1 MNKYV
6 RLLGRTYIRT
16 CRSYVH
22 TPRDF
27 TNGASLSVTF
37 TTAHL
42 YGNVYMRVG
51 VARALADSSNFG
63 LLEKQSSQKWDI
75 PYIGRR
81 WTAVQNLTVLT
92 LSSAKKS
99 VTVQTNTKIVT
110 DISTLCLSAC
120 VDKQFISYT
129 TQACSLRHSLM
140 RASSITVC
148 CSKCYMSII
157 HCFSSLISRILYW
170 TMLHPFPDFVIIGFR
185 SELLRWP
192 YILHDEFWGFTRNT
206 PLKSV
211 AIVIFKFHWV
221 W

>member
-81 WTAVQNLTVLT
+81 
-92 LSSAKKS
+92 
-99 VTVQTNTKIVT
+99 
-110 DISTLCLSAC
+110 
-120 VDKQFISYT
+120 
-129 TQACSLRHSLM
+129 
-140 RASSITVC
+140 
-148 CSKCYMSII
+148 
-157 HCFSSLISRILYW
+157 
-170 TMLHPFPDFVIIGFR
+170 
-185 SELLRWP
+185 
-192 YILHDEFWGFTRNT
+192 
-206 PLKSV
+206 
-211 AIVIFKFHWV
+211 
-221 W
+221 